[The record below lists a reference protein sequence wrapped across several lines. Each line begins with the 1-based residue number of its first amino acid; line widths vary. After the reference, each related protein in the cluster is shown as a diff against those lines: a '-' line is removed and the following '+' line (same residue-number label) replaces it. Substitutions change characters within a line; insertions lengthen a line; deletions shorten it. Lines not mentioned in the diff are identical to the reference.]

1 MKKFEIKMFDVN
13 SKVRT
18 LIGKADSVNDMWD
31 KTVTTINDFKNNSI
45 WVQSDDKRLI
55 NLSNIVEIHSIEEVK
70 EEEI

>member
-18 LIGKADSVNDMWD
+18 LMGKANSVDDMWD
-31 KTVTTINDFKNNSI
+31 KTIATINDFKSNSM

-55 NLSNIVEIHSIEEVK
+55 NLNNIVEIASIEEVK
-70 EEEI
+70 E